1 MFDPQS
7 LYKMFIVNA
16 AFYFEAPW
24 ALLKTFID
32 KESAAKIEVLKALNV
47 LSLPAV

>member
-32 KESAAKIEVLKALNV
+32 KESAAKIEVNAH
-47 LSLPAV
+47 